1 MKRGRAKFPLNGVVH
16 LNGRRRQR
24 LLGKQMRIYRYRFMF
39 ERYVGANW
47 KVATTKL
54 LSSRGKTNDVI
65 NDTD

>member
-1 MKRGRAKFPLNGVVH
+1 MKRGRAKFPLNGVGH

-24 LLGKQMRIYRYRFMF
+24 LLGKQVRIYRYI
-39 ERYVGANW
+39 NW